1 MMYSYRIEQA
11 IRAAGVLHA
20 EQSRKGSAPF
30 PYITHLVAVS
40 FILRDYTE
48 DENVIISAL
57 LHDTLEDTDYSAEE
71 LEADFGK
78 KVREIVEGV
87 TESLKKDKKKYS
99 WAERKDRYLEAL
111 RNAPRESLLISA
123 ADKIHN
129 MRSIVEEYTGNEKQF
144 VKDFSATPEL
154 VVEKYEKLK
163 FFLNENL
170 DSDIMNEFNHVH
182 AEYMHFLKNIEHNDK
197 KIN

>member
-1 MMYSYRIEQA
+1 MMYSFKIEQA

-20 EQSRKGSAPF
+20 EQSRKGTAPF
-30 PYITHLVAVS
+30 PYITHLIAVA

-48 DENVIISAL
+48 DENVIVGAL
-57 LHDTLEDTDYSAEE
+57 LHDTLEDTDYTAEE

-87 TESLKKDKKKYS
+87 TETLKSDKNKFS
-99 WAERKDRYLEAL
+99 WSERKDRYLEAL
-111 RNAPRESLLISA
+111 SKAPRESLLISA

-129 MRSIVEEYTGNEKQF
+129 MRSIVEEYTGNEAQF
-144 VKDFSATPEL
+144 IKDFSATPEI
-154 VVEKYEKLK
+154 VIEKYERLK

-170 DSDIMNEFNHVH
+170 DSDIMDEYNHVH
-182 AEYMHFLKNIEHNDK
+182 AEYMAFLKNIDESR
-197 KIN
+197 

>member
-1 MMYSYRIEQA
+1 MMYSFRIEQA

-20 EQSRKGSAPF
+20 EQFRKGTSPF
-30 PYITHLVAVS
+30 PYITHLMAVS

-48 DENVIISAL
+48 DENVIIGAL
-57 LHDTLEDTDYSAEE
+57 LHDSLEDTDYTSEE

-87 TESLKKDKKKYS
+87 TESRKDEKKQFT
-99 WAERKDRYLEAL
+99 WAERKDKYLEAL
-111 RNAPRESLLISA
+111 SKAPRESLLISA

-129 MRSIVEEYTGNEKQF
+129 MRSIVEEYAGNEAQF
-144 VKDFSATPEL
+144 KKDFSAAPEL
-154 VVEKYEKLK
+154 VIEKYERLK

-170 DSDIMNEFNHVH
+170 DSDIMNEYNHVH
-182 AEYMHFLKNIEHNDK
+182 AEYMSFLKNIDEK
-197 KIN
+197 K